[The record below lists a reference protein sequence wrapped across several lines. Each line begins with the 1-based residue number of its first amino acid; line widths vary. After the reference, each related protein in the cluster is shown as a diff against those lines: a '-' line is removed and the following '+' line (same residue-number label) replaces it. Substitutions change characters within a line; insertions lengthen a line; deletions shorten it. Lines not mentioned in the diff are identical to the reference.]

1 MSIDFKDIFR
11 LENCVH
17 KKGFLFGEAFCVGA
31 FPFFRS
37 FVKVFL
43 LSSAAIQ
50 AGGRASEREF
60 VVYVSFYFQGLRN
73 LFQ

>member
-1 MSIDFKDIFR
+1 MYTKRFSFW
-11 LENCVH
+11 
-17 KKGFLFGEAFCVGA
+17 EAFCVGA

-50 AGGRASEREF
+50 AEAGGRASEREF